1 MKRREFVAQGIGALA
16 LAAVAPAACAPG
28 EIARQRIR
36 FGYAA
41 ITWGGEDRL
50 AIEDISAVGF
60 RGIQLRGSAVRD
72 YGDRPAELR
81 ELLDARGLTL
91 VALSSG
97 LVRLDP
103 QHEQEDLEM
112 HTRNARFLRDAG
124 GLYLQLLDERP
135 ADRVPTRDDYQRMG
149 RLLTGIGQRAA
160 DLGITVGYHN
170 HMGNL
175 GQSPDE
181 VTQVLD
187 AADPSYVRFQLDTA
201 HYEQAGG
208 DPAAAVRQWRDRLLF
223 LHVKDVQ
230 SPAPGR
236 DPSSYHF
243 VELGRGRV
251 DLPGVFRALEEVGF
265 EGWAVVELD
274 SVPDPTGTPRASAEI
289 AQRYIATTLGL
300 EIAA

>member
-1 MKRREFVAQGIGALA
+1 
-16 LAAVAPAACAPG
+16 
-28 EIARQRIR
+28 
-36 FGYAA
+36 
-41 ITWGGEDRL
+41 
-50 AIEDISAVGF
+50 
-60 RGIQLRGSAVRD
+60 
-72 YGDRPAELR
+72 
-81 ELLDARGLTL
+81 
-91 VALSSG
+91 
-97 LVRLDP
+97 
-103 QHEQEDLEM
+103 
-112 HTRNARFLRDAG
+112 
-124 GLYLQLLDERP
+124 
-135 ADRVPTRDDYQRMG
+135 
-149 RLLTGIGQRAA
+149 LLTGIGQRAA